1 MTGPARDDVDDAAD
15 VTDVDDPGDADGS
28 PLAPQLADVPVWSP
42 TEFLEVAKSR
52 LQRAF
57 EGSVTVAGV
66 VVEHRDAKGFLT
78 VTLGDLEPQGRF
90 PTRLAVSFDPR
101 TARRVLPE
109 ALEPQ
114 AQVQVEGT
122 VDVWVNRGQIQLRG
136 SSLVRVGSAGT
147 QAAFDAALRTIDEE
161 RLGELV
167 PPLPLFVRRLLLL
180 APVGTTLGDL
190 TRDLGGWQPP
200 TIVHRSLP
208 GDSPD
213 LGRLVA
219 GAVSAA
225 REDGEPAFDLVAIMR
240 GGAIEPI
247 SGWDDVELLRTVDL
261 LQRAGQPVLV
271 AVGHADHTPLVYRV
285 AGYGVRH
292 TAEAGRWL
300 ADHNRSAAER
310 IRAVALVP
318 GFLAVRVARERERV
332 ARTGSDLDRAL
343 AAHLMRRREALER
356 GAATLAAV
364 VRARLVELR
373 RRLSAA
379 AGTLDA
385 FTRGVALVTGED
397 GGAPLLE
404 PGARLIIETAD
415 ATVIATIDQV
425 TRHA

>member
-1 MTGPARDDVDDAAD
+1 MSGAIE
-15 VTDVDDPGDADGS
+15 
-28 PLAPQLADVPVWSP
+28 VWSP
-42 TEFLEVAKSR
+42 TEFLEVAKQR
-52 LQRAF
+52 LIDAF
-57 EGSVTVAGV
+57 DGSVDVVGV
-66 VVEHRDAKGFLT
+66 VVEHRDSKGFLT
-78 VTLGDLEPQGRF
+78 VTLGDLEPQARF

-136 SSLVRVGSAGT
+136 LSLVRVGSAGT
-147 QAAFDAALRTIDEE
+147 QAAYDAAVRAVVEE
-161 RLGELV
+161 RLGEVV

-219 GAVSAA
+219 GAVAA
-225 REDGEPAFDLVAIMR
+225 AQEDGEDPFDLVAIMR

-247 SGWDDVELLRTVDL
+247 SGWDDVDLLRTVDA
-261 LQRAGQPVLV
+261 LQRSGMPVLV

-300 ADHNRSAAER
+300 ADHNLTAATR
-310 IRAVALVP
+310 IRSLSGLPALLGVRLEREADRVERTGVALT
-318 GFLAVRVARERERV
+318 LALR
-332 ARTGSDLDRAL
+332 S
-343 AAHLMRRREALER
+343 HLVRRRDAL
-356 GAATLAAV
+356 
-364 VRARLVELR
+364 VRARQGLGVAVRGRLGEAR
-373 RRLSAA
+373 RRLDAA

-385 FTRGVALVTGED
+385 FTRGVALVTGPD
-397 GGAPLLE
+397 GAAPVLERGAILV
-404 PGARLIIETAD
+404 IETAD
-415 ATVIATIDQV
+415 ATVTATIDHV
-425 TRHA
+425 THHVAAS